1 MLTNALCLRYIAQGG
16 RTFIL
21 DRSSTPDEHGNTKGT
36 GHYDTLVSLI
46 PGSRRVQ
53 VGHAGGDVICPWD
66 VADPA
71 RVPAHKTE
79 LLLALHA
86 LLIGHAHDPEGR
98 VRTLDSDEETLI
110 RTGIETAY
118 RLASK
123 TGERPREQ
131 LLIDV
136 LTDRAT
142 QPSSDRLA
150 TPTGCS
156 RCCCDSSPTGED
168 GSLAHIADSATTV
181 PADTPLT
188 LFDFTGLSERLT
200 PALMLATVEYVERQ
214 VQMLRRARVDGK
226 LDHLGTWA
234 GKCQLIIE
242 EGWALTQS
250 PAAGAWLNEYARRSR
265 HYALWLMFVS
275 QHFRDLSN
283 EQGRALLAN
292 GALSFCL
299 RNDRDDLEHARE
311 PLGLSDTDIAQ
322 IQALP
327 KQHGVY
333 STVYMVSAR
342 GRGAVRV
349 ALGDLEYWICSSDP
363 EHDQPRRAAALRDSA
378 GDPWAALDMLCT
390 PSWHERYRQA
400 NGAAA

>member
-1 MLTNALCLRYIAQGG
+1 
-16 RTFIL
+16 
-21 DRSSTPDEHGNTKGT
+21 
-36 GHYDTLVSLI
+36 
-46 PGSRRVQ
+46 
-53 VGHAGGDVICPWD
+53 
-66 VADPA
+66 
-71 RVPAHKTE
+71 
-79 LLLALHA
+79 
-86 LLIGHAHDPEGR
+86 
-98 VRTLDSDEETLI
+98 
-110 RTGIETAY
+110 
-118 RLASK
+118 
-123 TGERPREQ
+123 
-131 LLIDV
+131 
-136 LTDRAT
+136 
-142 QPSSDRLA
+142 
-150 TPTGCS
+150 
-156 RCCCDSSPTGED
+156 
-168 GSLAHIADSATTV
+168 
-181 PADTPLT
+181 
-188 LFDFTGLSERLT
+188 
-200 PALMLATVEYVERQ
+200 MLATVEYVERQ
-214 VQMLRRARVDGK
+214 VQRLRRARVDGA
-226 LDHLGTWA
+226 LDHLGSWA
-234 GKCQLIIE
+234 GKCQLIVE

-363 EHDQPRRAAALRDSA
+363 EHDQPRRAAALRETA
-378 GDPWAALDMLCT
+378 GDPWAALEKLCT